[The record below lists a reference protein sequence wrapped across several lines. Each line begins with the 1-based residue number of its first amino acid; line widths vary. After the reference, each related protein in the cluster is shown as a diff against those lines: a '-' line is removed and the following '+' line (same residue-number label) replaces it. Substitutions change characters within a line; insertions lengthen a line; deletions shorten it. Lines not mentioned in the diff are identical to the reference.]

1 MGDFF
6 LPRNLDTASILKD
19 LSSLGATSIRLLD
32 EDFRVALLK
41 EARDYTYEPEDEIVG
56 SGGRVVR
63 QQLSSFEDIP
73 KDSDYILL
81 KNSFQ
86 DLLEERLA
94 RLGTYPFEMALGFNS
109 MVLQR
114 YEEGAIGI
122 TPHRD
127 GLSYIN
133 LVCVFVIGGQGSF
146 YVCSD
151 RSGNDSIE
159 IDASPGNVIFMR
171 APGFLGSE
179 DNRPFHYVTD
189 IREPRYTFG
198 LRQKRQ

>member
-81 KNSFQ
+81 KKSFQ

>member
-6 LPRNLDTASILKD
+6 LPRDLDTASILKD

-63 QQLSSFEDIP
+63 QQLSSFEDFSE
-73 KDSDYILL
+73 DSDYILL

-114 YEEGAIGI
+114 YEEGSIGI